1 MKKLQRLVKRQKSGG
16 AGRYIGT
23 ALAGVGSF
31 LAVSLLSGVEY
42 YHLYKWAAVILT
54 VVMGFLVLPIWGKQ
68 SKLPLGSVAAL
79 TAMVAGCILV
89 LLDPFHSADMPVYI
103 VTAAIMAGVIWES
116 VALMKLYN
124 RSCSNPLPQFE
135 SHQGGEDRA

>member
-1 MKKLQRLVKRQKSGG
+1 MVKAISILGCTGSIGRQ
-16 AGRYIGT
+16 T
-23 ALAGVGSF
+23 
-31 LAVSLLSGVEY
+31 
-42 YHLYKWAAVILT
+42 AAVAEYTGIR
-54 VVMGFLVLPIWGKQ
+54 
-68 SKLPLGSVAAL
+68 VAAL